1 MPRSP
6 VSECDWPSGVARL
19 PLPRRYASELEQPVA
34 ELERALAGAKAPKD
48 SSAPSGKVG
57 ARSRGHS
64 ADTEAPAGPFEP
76 QGDLDHS
83 HAPSGPLAPNGHDDA
98 AEQ

>member
-1 MPRSP
+1 M
-6 VSECDWPSGVARL
+6 SECHWAERSGAAAVATC
-19 PLPRRYASELEQPVA
+19 RYASELEQPVA

-76 QGDLDHS
+76 QGDRDHS
-83 HAPSGPLAPNGHDDA
+83 HVPSGPLAQNGHDDA

>member
-1 MPRSP
+1 MAERS
-6 VSECDWPSGVARL
+6 GAAAVATC
-19 PLPRRYASELEQPVA
+19 RYASELKQLVA

-64 ADTEAPAGPFEP
+64 AETEAPAGPFEP
-76 QGDLDHS
+76 QGDHS
-83 HAPSGPLAPNGHDDA
+83 HVPSGPLAQNGHDDT

>member
-1 MPRSP
+1 M
-6 VSECDWPSGVARL
+6 
-19 PLPRRYASELEQPVA
+19 A

-48 SSAPSGKVG
+48 TSAPGGKVG

-64 ADTEAPAGPFEP
+64 ADTEAPAGPLEP
-76 QGDLDHS
+76 QGDLGPS
-83 HAPSGPLAPNGHDDA
+83 RAPPGPLARNGQDDA

>member
-1 MPRSP
+1 MPLGRA
-6 VSECDWPSGVARL
+6 EFARL

-57 ARSRGHS
+57 ARSRS

-76 QGDLDHS
+76 QGDRDHS
-83 HAPSGPLAPNGHDDA
+83 HVPSGPLAQNGHDDA

>member
-1 MPRSP
+1 
-6 VSECDWPSGVARL
+6 VSAIGRAEFARL
-19 PLPRRYASELEQPVA
+19 PLPRRYASELELPVA

-76 QGDLDHS
+76 QGDHS
-83 HAPSGPLAPNGHDDA
+83 HAPSGPLAQNAHDDA